1 MSTSVRPKYPDGRS
15 TRLVETLYDEVTE
28 FDLDDQD
35 LGDMADPMH
44 LMQPVQLAAGSRIV
58 CIVDRYG
65 RRAVVGKRSRR
76 EHVRRASGRAGTY
89 WTSEG
94 THSIYRSSNGL
105 LLSRFSKL
113 GRVSSGRIFA
123 ADEHSAPTAVTEAL
137 GDTEKWECTPQKLGA
152 IRRGA
157 LRFLGPAPVLADR
170 FPLLASPDGAG
181 FATTLEAI
189 ARASAREQNPWL
201 DSYDAAAVARKLFG
215 GNNYRKPFAR
225 EVIRHRPEIL
235 SSYALFRGLVP
246 PEWIIDAL
254 RAIEGDSRILPWG
267 GFFDHQYRSAR
278 SLLTRTPQPVLRRM
292 LRQPATPML
301 IALRDTADMI
311 SHGGGAVRDIDA
323 VAGAI
328 TLTGQRNIR
337 SATDLHNLVGNVP
350 PTVRDRFRST
360 RSLAGTA
367 TADAERALALDFP
380 IVNDRRR
387 VEGLTEFQWDEWLAM
402 PAEARAEIVD
412 ACHEAYLERE
422 HRADE
427 ARRQAYEAHRAARMA
442 ADAESVPW
450 AADLT
455 ARLNASPQLGG
466 LDVVVADSR
475 EQLLEWG
482 AKMRNCIASYDDRR
496 GIDLLLGLFRADE
509 LVANVQIT
517 REGGVVQ
524 LLGRYNRSFT
534 DIEQLGADV
543 GRAVLADLEALGV
556 RVNPAGWGVSDLVA

>member
-1 MSTSVRPKYPDGRS
+1 MSISARPKYPDGRS

-28 FDLDDQD
+28 FDLDEQD
-35 LGDMADPMH
+35 RADMVDPMN
-44 LMQPVQLAAGSRIV
+44 LMKPVQLAAGSRIV
-58 CIVDRYG
+58 CIVDHYG
-65 RRAVVGKRSRR
+65 RRAVVSKRSRR
-76 EHVRRASGRAGTY
+76 EHVRRASGRVGIY

-94 THSIYRSSNGL
+94 THSIYRASNGL
-105 LLSRFSKL
+105 LLSRFSTL
-113 GRVSSGRIFA
+113 GRVSSRRIFA
-123 ADEHSAPTAVTEAL
+123 ADEHSAYTAVTEAL
-137 GDTEKWECTPQKLGA
+137 GDTEMWECTPQKLGA

-215 GNNYRKPFAR
+215 GSNYRKPFAR
-225 EVIRHRPEIL
+225 EVVRHRHEVL

-311 SHGGGAVRDIDA
+311 SHGGGVRDIDA

-350 PTVRDRFRST
+350 PAVRNRFRGT

-367 TADAERALALDFP
+367 TADAERALAHDFP
-380 IVNDRRR
+380 LVNDHRRE
-387 VEGLTEFQWDEWLAM
+387 EGLPEFQWDEWLAM
-402 PAEARAEIVD
+402 PGEARAEVVD
-412 ACHEAYLERE
+412 ERHQAYLEHL

-427 ARRQAYEAHRAARMA
+427 AHLQAYEAHRTERMA
-442 ADAESVPW
+442 ADPESAAW
-450 AADLT
+450 AGDLT
-455 ARLNASPQLGG
+455 ARLDALPQLGG

-496 GIDLLLGLFRADE
+496 GMDLLLGLFRADE

-534 DIEQLGADV
+534 EIEQLGADV

-556 RVNPAGWGVSDLVA
+556 RVNPAGWGVSELVA